1 MDENCVGVSR
11 SRKMCSKRKQILSY
25 SAYNRHLNPLV
36 CPPPSTTSYGPSVP
50 IPSTA
55 STDTV
60 PETEVTEQEERINDY
75 ERIDSSKDGSDEEED
90 TEVIDAEEESGYE
103 ECDSVPDMQ
112 GAMMPDSMN
121 LAPNAS
127 PPSSIIQY
135 VCHIVSFF
143 QLCYRLSDRAITLL
157 LVFLRGLLL
166 WINSS
171 TMGERNVLILH
182 FGSLGP
188 GIQPTN
194 ITFSVLNRSDLGRFS
209 IARYMRPI
217 LY

>member
-1 MDENCVGVSR
+1 MDEDCVGVSR
-11 SRKMCSKRKQILSY
+11 SRKMCSKCKQMLSY

-60 PETEVTEQEERINDY
+60 PETEVTEQEEQINDY

-166 WINSS
+166 WITLIIPAEGRNIVTSIMNIIPSNVYFLKRYLSS
-171 TMGERNVLILH
+171 KN
-182 FGSLGP
+182 
-188 GIQPTN
+188 Q
-194 ITFSVLNRSDLGRFS
+194 S
-209 IARYMRPI
+209 IRCYVVCPKC
-217 LY
+217 